1 EEDNDTLLEKAREL
15 QRKDQISLEE
25 QALVDVLLV
34 LIERFEEEHYGS
46 KKAQPDAVLRELM
59 RARDLKPK
67 DLYNIFGG
75 SKGTTSEVLRGKRS
89 ISKSAAK
96 ALAER
101 FGVSAELF
109 L

>member
-1 EEDNDTLLEKAREL
+1 
-15 QRKDQISLEE
+15 
-25 QALVDVLLV
+25 
-34 LIERFEEEHYGS
+34 
-46 KKAQPDAVLRELM
+46 M

>member
-1 EEDNDTLLEKAREL
+1 MAVSDFDLDHYSELLSEAHPRVPQTEEDNDTLLEKAREL

-75 SKGTTSEVLRGKRS
+75 SKGTTSEV
-89 ISKSAAK
+89 
-96 ALAER
+96 
-101 FGVSAELF
+101 
-109 L
+109 